1 MLVNKGN
8 PLSHSKLKMEEKM
21 DFTNINKQI
30 LEFNKNVFAS
40 GFQILEDVTE
50 QSETFTNSFLSNAA
64 YIPEEN
70 KKVFH
75 NFFENSKKQI
85 DTLKE
90 TLDDALEIDL
100 MSQDAPKKSVDLL
113 KKTVQSVFDNVSTV
127 QTQSAET
134 LSKFNATLP
143 QEAQKIV
150 KFCEKTVTGGLDGFK
165 ETVNKNLNLADGIL
179 KTNTVKPGQASK
191 SSK

>member
-1 MLVNKGN
+1 
-8 PLSHSKLKMEEKM
+8 M